1 MTSAP
6 TQMRSDEEL
15 LRLMLAGDEH
25 AFGAL
30 YGRRQAGIY
39 RFALQMCGSESVAE
53 DVVQEVFMAL
63 IREGQRFDPA
73 RGSLSSYLYG
83 VARNQVLRRLER
95 ERPFAA
101 SLDEETG
108 HGEAAGDAA
117 DARPDP
123 LSELARAETVASV
136 RQAVLALPAHYREV
150 VVLCELQEMSYA
162 EAAGA
167 LGCAVGTVRSR
178 LHRARSILV
187 DKLAQQ
193 QGRGGEERPRRES
206 FSGARCFA

>member
-1 MTSAP
+1 MSRMTSAP

-15 LRLMLAGDEH
+15 LRLALAGDER
-25 AFGAL
+25 AFTDL
-30 YGRRQAGIY
+30 YRRRQAGVY

-63 IREGQRFDPA
+63 VREGERFDPA
-73 RGSLSSYLYG
+73 RASLSSYLFG

-101 SLDEETG
+101 SLDDEG
-108 HGEAAGDAA
+108 HEAAADRA

-150 VVLCELQEMSYA
+150 VVLCDLQEMSYA

-178 LHRARSILV
+178 LHRARSMLT
-187 DKLAQQ
+187 DKLAEQK
-193 QGRGGEERPRRES
+193 GRGEQPRSES

>member
-1 MTSAP
+1 
-6 TQMRSDEEL
+6 
-15 LRLMLAGDEH
+15 
-25 AFGAL
+25 
-30 YGRRQAGIY
+30 
-39 RFALQMCGSESVAE
+39 
-53 DVVQEVFMAL
+53 VVQEVFMAL
-63 IREGQRFDPA
+63 IREGRRFDPS
-73 RGSLSSYLYG
+73 RGALSSYLYG

-101 SLDEETG
+101 SLDEDDG
-108 HGEAAGDAA
+108 REAADDAH

-162 EAAGA
+162 EAACA

-178 LHRARSILV
+178 LHRARSLLV
-187 DKLAQQ
+187 GKLAEQS
-193 QGRGGEERPRRES
+193 GRGGEERRPSES